1 LPTARR
7 NSTSPSPSRSPSNHR
22 SVFTNRARITNGRTI
37 LPHVDG
43 RSAWARRFRDVL
55 SAYASDQGGEDQLS
69 EARQALIRRIAC
81 LQTELEILETKFALA
96 GGADPGDLD
105 LYQRASA
112 NLRRLLEAIGLDR
125 VPRDVSSLGDILS
138 AGLRDG

>member
-1 LPTARR
+1 LPTTRR
-7 NSTSPSPSRSPSNHR
+7 DFTRSTNHG
-22 SVFTNRARITNGRTI
+22 SVFNRTNRARVTNGKCL
-37 LPHVDG
+37 LPNVDG
-43 RSAWARRFRDVL
+43 RSSWARRFRDVIA
-55 SAYASDQGGEDQLS
+55 AYSSDQGGEDHLS
-69 EARQALIRRIAC
+69 EGRRALIRRVAC

-96 GGADPGDLD
+96 GGAEAGDLD

-125 VPRDVSSLGDILS
+125 VPRDVSSLGDILN